1 MTELIKDQE
10 RFLKYVDKRDDGCW
24 IWTGSVAVTGY
35 ANFYY
40 KGRVMLSH
48 RASLLIF
55 DRVKSLTPGLQ
66 VSHSC
71 GNRNCVSPSH
81 LSEKT
86 PSENNGADKKAHG
99 KDNAG
104 SKCHFSK
111 LDWDKVSEIRASNLK
126 IKDLSKTYGVSN
138 SCISSILKNKTWKLE

>member
-1 MTELIKDQE
+1 MEQTKDQE

-24 IWTGSVAVTGY
+24 IWTGSVAVTCYG
-35 ANFYY
+35 NFFYRGTTY
-40 KGRVMLSH
+40 LAH

-66 VSHSC
+66 VAHSC
-71 GNRNCVSPSH
+71 SNRNCVNPDH

-86 PSENNGADKKAHG
+86 KSENNGPDKKRDG
-99 KDNAG
+99 TDNSG

-111 LDWDKVSEIRASNLK
+111 LDWDKVSEIRSSNLTQK
-126 IKDLSKTYGVSN
+126 ELSKTYGVST
-138 SCISSILKNKTWKLE
+138 SCISSILRGKTWKE